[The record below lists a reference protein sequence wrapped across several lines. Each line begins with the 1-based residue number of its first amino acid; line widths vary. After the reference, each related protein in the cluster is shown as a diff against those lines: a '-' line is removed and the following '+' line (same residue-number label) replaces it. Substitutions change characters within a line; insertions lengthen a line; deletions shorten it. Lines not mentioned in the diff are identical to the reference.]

1 MKQSAEGNLRQ
12 LSLSSAKQ
20 SITLCVFIKGIG
32 DRVFYLLIQ
41 PNSTWTLL
49 DLEKKKLSPRI
60 PPSPFLSV

>member
-12 LSLSSAKQ
+12 LSLSSVKQ
-20 SITLCVFIKGIG
+20 SIG